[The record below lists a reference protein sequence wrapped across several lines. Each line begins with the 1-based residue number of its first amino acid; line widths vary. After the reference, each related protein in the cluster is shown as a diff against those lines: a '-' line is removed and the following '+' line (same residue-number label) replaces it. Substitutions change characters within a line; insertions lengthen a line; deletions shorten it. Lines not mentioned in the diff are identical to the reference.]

1 MKKDLLQDFRS
12 RLKEMIGDVQQE
24 IIQEISNPGRV
35 SAYTERLFNW
45 RKVLGD
51 LVECPEEDLWG
62 LFKDPDQSSDSEIT
76 EPVIKQEAHEP
87 VPVQQGPPKKYPEFY
102 IETQKNKD
110 FLLKIGK
117 KKKGLYRN
125 RVPKGVV
132 NQVIAGLL
140 ASNLKKDVFHSRQLQ
155 ALFPNDKY
163 PEIKTYQ
170 PHICLQLL
178 EHFGL
183 ANRKGKQ
190 GYTVSGFKLEQF
202 EQKLAE
208 LPRKKRKQAWAILVD
223 DLAALFG
230 TNPLD
235 S

>member
-1 MKKDLLQDFRS
+1 MKKDLLLDFRS
-12 RLKEMIGDVQQE
+12 RLKEMIGHVQQE
-24 IIQEISNPGRV
+24 IVQEITNPGRV
-35 SAYTERLFNW
+35 SAYTEKLFNW
-45 RKVLGD
+45 RKVLGV

-62 LFKDPDQSSDSEIT
+62 LFKNQDQGPDSEIG
-76 EPVIKQEAHEP
+76 EPVTKQEAQEP
-87 VPVQQGPPKKYPEFY
+87 VPVQQGGGKKYPEFY
-102 IETQKNKD
+102 IETQKNED

-125 RVPKGVV
+125 RVPKNVV

-170 PHICLQLL
+170 PHVCLQLL

-183 ANRKGKQ
+183 AKRNGKQ
-190 GYTVSGFKLEQF
+190 GYTVSGFKLDQF

-208 LPRKKRKQAWAILVD
+208 LPRKKRKSA
-223 DLAALFG
+223 
-230 TNPLD
+230 
-235 S
+235 